1 MRVLIV
7 ADNTLAAEG
16 IRREMRHASGCQIS
30 GFVNGRRPCG
40 LTIAQQAP
48 EVILLDDMRSPELT
62 LERIA
67 ELRAAA
73 PEAKILLITLRMDAA
88 WLAAAASAG
97 IDAALAKGAQAGS
110 LGTLVREVVRGN
122 VFHSFAPG
130 AAPKEPSR
138 HALTARELEI
148 LRFAAAGQSN
158 SGIAER
164 LWVTEQTVK
173 FHLSNVY
180 RKLGVANR
188 TQASHYAHQYG
199 LLEPKPSAGT
209 GRGHETVRAAA

>member
-16 IRREMRHASGCQIS
+16 IRREMRHASGCQVT

-40 LTIAQQAP
+40 STVEQEQP
-48 EVILLDDMRSPELT
+48 DVILLDDLRSAELT

-67 ELRAAA
+67 ELRKAA
-73 PEAKILLITLRMDAA
+73 PYAKLLLITLCMDAE
-88 WLAAAASAG
+88 WLADACAAGVDGAVTK
-97 IDAALAKGAQAGS
+97 AAHPGS

-122 VFHSFAPG
+122 VFHSFTRGLVP
-130 AAPKEPSR
+130 PQPSR
-138 HALTARELEI
+138 YPLTARELEI
-148 LRFAAAGQSN
+148 LRLAASGASNADIAQS
-158 SGIAER
+158 

-188 TQASHYAHQYG
+188 TQASHFAYQNG
-199 LLEPKPSAGT
+199 LLEPATAVNSS
-209 GRGHETVRAAA
+209 RGPVAVRAAA